1 MRAFLVACAAVIG
14 IAIAAYYGLNAVGFS
29 AADSASAGSVR
40 LD

>member
-1 MRAFLVACAAVIG
+1 MKTFFLACAAVVG
-14 IAIAAYYGLNAVGFS
+14 IAIAAYFGLNAIGFS